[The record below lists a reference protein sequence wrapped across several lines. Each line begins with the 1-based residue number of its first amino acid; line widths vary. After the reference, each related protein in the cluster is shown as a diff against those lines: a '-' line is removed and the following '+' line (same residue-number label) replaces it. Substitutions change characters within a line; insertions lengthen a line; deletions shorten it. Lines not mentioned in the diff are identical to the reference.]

1 MRPDMSDLLEGI
13 QRILME
19 DILPDLSTDQ
29 GREKL
34 TSVLFLLQ
42 HCISRWE
49 GVLPFMREEYEDL
62 SGAISRIAV
71 EEIGDEGSG
80 EIAEIL
86 AGVRTLAEETPGTDL
101 TFEAQKEA
109 LRSRREILSRL
120 VKILAAMDPGEDTA
134 LGRVRQEI
142 YGYIRRQLPRN
153 REWVQ
158 AGEIV
163 W

>member
-1 MRPDMSDLLEGI
+1 MRPDMSDLLGGI

-42 HCISRWE
+42 HCMSRWE
-49 GVLPFMREEYEDL
+49 GVLPYMREEYEDL
-62 SGAISRIAV
+62 SGAISRIAA
-71 EEIGDEGSG
+71 EEVGDEGSG
-80 EIAEIL
+80 EIAELL
-86 AGVRTLAEETPGTDL
+86 AGVRTLAEETPGTEL
-101 TFEAQKEA
+101 GFEAQKQA

-120 VKILAAMDPGEDTA
+120 VRILAAMDPGEDTA
-134 LGRVRQEI
+134 LGRVRREI